1 MIYRGYDF
9 KYLDGGII
17 HEFTRERGK
26 TIGALRNAAIQNIMD
41 SMLGKDVDMIAHF
54 DDDDWS
60 CPTRLAEQVAFLQ
73 ASGKDVVG
81 YSDMAFYDVTKDKVT
96 LYTSHDQ
103 KYVLGTSLLY
113 RRALWESL
121 PFPDMNDEDVA
132 WLRQV
137 GAARI
142 GRQPSV
148 FMGVVRMVATIHKG
162 NTSAKK
168 GARYQKASPELDAA
182 VRACIG
188 RGLVAQ

>member
-1 MIYRGYDF
+1 VRETTGKHPIGSERNY
-9 KYLDGGII
+9 II
-17 HEFTRERGK
+17 GQAT
-26 TIGALRNAAIQNIMD
+26 AAN
-41 SMLGKDVDMIAHF
+41 LIAHW

-60 CPTRLAEQVAFLQ
+60 APERLAEQVAFLQ
-73 ASGKDVVG
+73 VWGKDVVG

-113 RRALWESL
+113 RRALWEEI

-132 WLRQV
+132 WLRKM
-137 GAARI
+137 GAQRI
-142 GRQPSV
+142 GRQSSLV
-148 FMGVVRMVATIHKG
+148 ESFGDGCVAKLVGVSMVATIHRG